1 MMGNQNNLPAQ
12 PLLLTGNK
20 KVSEDRVKP
29 PPRYIINRFYQLFMN
44 LLKVE
49 IIHRYYFPVL

>member
-1 MMGNQNNLPAQ
+1 MGNQNNLPAQ
-12 PLLLTGNK
+12 PLLFTGNK
-20 KVSEDRVKP
+20 KVTEDRVKTP
-29 PPRYIINRFYQLFMN
+29 PSFIINRFYQPFMN